1 MGGPF
6 CSRRLLAPS
15 IDFVTN
21 RVDESRQL
29 GHLDAEAALWQRWR
43 EARDWEARESLLAQ
57 HLPYAKVVAASY
69 YAKRFHNEI
78 EFADYHQL
86 ASMGMIEAMERFDPS
101 LGVAFRTFAARRMHG
116 SILDGIEK
124 LSEKQQQI
132 VARHRLEAQ
141 RRESIKSIPVDED
154 EQGQSEGTTA
164 ADSPDGV
171 LKYVAEVG
179 MAFALAWVL
188 DGTGM
193 IGGKEEAA
201 VTLPFYQSAEMR
213 QLRERVLHLVQVLP
227 AQERKVIH
235 CHYLQEVSFQ
245 EIAKML
251 GVSKGRVSQ
260 IHRKAL
266 TNLKKVLLRHCDV
279 SL

>member
-1 MGGPF
+1 
-6 CSRRLLAPS
+6 LLVPS

-21 RVDESRQL
+21 RVDESSQTA
-29 GHLDAEAALWQRWR
+29 HLDTEEVLWRRWR
-43 EARDWEARESLLAQ
+43 ESRDWNARESLLAQ

-69 YAKRFHNEI
+69 YAKRFHDEI

-116 SILDGIEK
+116 AILDGIEK

-141 RRESIKSIPVDED
+141 RRESIKSIPSDD
-154 EQGQSEGTTA
+154 EQCQGESATP

-193 IGGKEEAA
+193 IGGDEAA

-266 TNLKKVLLRHCDV
+266 THLKKVLLRHCDV

>member
-1 MGGPF
+1 MDGPF

-15 IDFVTN
+15 TDYVTN
-21 RVDESRQL
+21 RVGESIR
-29 GHLDAEAALWQRWR
+29 LDRAEVEAALWHRWR
-43 EARDWEARESLLAQ
+43 DLQDWEARALLLEQ
-57 HLPYAKVVAASY
+57 HLPYAKIVAASY
-69 YAKRFHNEI
+69 YSKRFHDEI
-78 EFADYHQL
+78 EFGDYHQL

-116 SILDGIEK
+116 CILDGIEK

-141 RRESIKSIPVDED
+141 RRESISSIPAE
-154 EQGQSEGTTA
+154 EMST
-164 ADSPDGV
+164 DSPDGI

-193 IGGKEEAA
+193 ISGAEAA
-201 VTLPFYQSAEMR
+201 VTLPFYQSTEMR
-213 QLRERVLHLVQVLP
+213 QLRERVLHLVQALP
-227 AQERKVIH
+227 AQERKVIQ

-245 EIAKML
+245 EIGQML

-266 TNLKKVLLRHCDV
+266 GNLKQTLLRHCDV
-279 SL
+279 LL

>member
-1 MGGPF
+1 
-6 CSRRLLAPS
+6 LLVPS
-15 IDFVTN
+15 ADLVTD

-29 GHLDAEAALWQRWR
+29 GHNAAEAALWQRWR
-43 EARDWEARESLLAQ
+43 ESRDWSARALLLEQ
-57 HLPYAKVVAASY
+57 HLPYARVVAASY
-69 YAKRFHNEI
+69 YAKRFHDEI
-78 EFADYHQL
+78 EFGDYHQL

-101 LGVAFRTFAARRMHG
+101 VGVAFKTFAARRMHG
-116 SILDGIEK
+116 CILDGIEK

-132 VARHRLEAQ
+132 VARHRLAAQ
-141 RRESIKSIPVDED
+141 RRESIKLISSDDVK
-154 EQGQSEGTTA
+154 GQSEAATA
-164 ADSPDGV
+164 PDSPEGV

-193 IGGKEEAA
+193 ISSSEAA
-201 VTLPFYQSAEMR
+201 VTLPFYQSTEMR
-213 QLRERVLHLVQVLP
+213 QLRERILHLVQALP
-227 AQERKVIH
+227 TQERKVIQ

-245 EIAKML
+245 EIAEML

-266 TNLKKVLLRHCDV
+266 ANLKQMLLRHCDV
-279 SL
+279 LL